1 MLQRGASRD
10 KLVTAFFKHAEKNC
24 GEQSHWEVSTSWC
37 KWTATSHRP
46 VRVHQRPIGIF
57 YLIDQEQI
65 SQSAERSEVKE
76 KRMSVQFQNRHASC
90 SSKVKIKLCQ
100 IARYRAFCGP
110 RLHVSTYRRD
120 TKTFAQ
126 SMNFYGTTLF
136 LFLSGGGGDCVYKN
150 TRRHQK

>member
-1 MLQRGASRD
+1 MQKKTAASN
-10 KLVTAFFKHAEKNC
+10 LTEK
-24 GEQSHWEVSTSWC
+24 SPRLDAM
-37 KWTATSHRP
+37 WTATSHRP

-136 LFLSGGGGDCVYKN
+136 LFLSGGGGIVFTKTHDVTKN
-150 TRRHQK
+150 KLI